1 MEDTSVLEMRRRI
14 RTHMVTS
21 FLGAI
26 GAVVVSV
33 GLGGVMHALAGTGS
47 WGGAATGITVFGGI
61 ALIPIIGWT
70 STFRNL
76 RCPACNG
83 SVWWQVSQK
92 YSAFGAMASNQC
104 RHCGVTLF
112 APSASR
118 RFLFMMI
125 GLAGFVFFAALAFGA
140 AMQHHAHP

>member
-1 MEDTSVLEMRRRI
+1 MEDQNVLEMRRRI
-14 RTHMVTS
+14 RTHMLVS
-21 FLGAI
+21 FFGAFAGI
-26 GAVVVSV
+26 AVSL
-33 GLGGVMHALAGTGS
+33 GLGGVVNGLAAGAS
-47 WGGAATGITVFGGI
+47 WAGAATGVFVLGGI

-70 STFRNL
+70 STYRNL

-104 RHCGVTLF
+104 SHCGVTLF

-118 RFLFMMI
+118 RFFFMMI
-125 GLAGFVFFAALAFGA
+125 GLAGFFFFAALAFGA
-140 AMQHHAHP
+140 AMQLHAHP